1 MKGACRLGQSLAWL
15 HNWDF
20 REHPA
25 MCFWHSGLRDG
36 QHVLGVGSPP
46 VPQHR
51 PLFMAGQR
59 LGTWIAGI
67 SRRFKKSSS
76 ICEEQSHTAHCWSG
90 LLLLSIAFNSFTRL
104 LFTSR
109 FCLYRHGAARFT
121 VEEFP
126 PLDGRF
132 SLLRRKDFP
141 SYRGKIS
148 PSIVEGILASW
159 KDLPG

>member
-1 MKGACRLGQSLAWL
+1 MCLAQDRHLCRKIARFSWRVKGW
-15 HNWDF
+15 
-20 REHPA
+20 EP
-25 MCFWHSGLRDG
+25 GLPG
-36 QHVLGVGSPP
+36 L
-46 VPQHR
+46 
-51 PLFMAGQR
+51 
-59 LGTWIAGI
+59 
-67 SRRFKKSSS
+67 SRQFKKSSN
-76 ICEEQSHTAHCWSG
+76 ICEEQSRTAHWWSA